1 MDEPKG
7 GNLSDEHLLRLGRN
21 ALWLEHYQV
30 ACEAFREYCDR
41 LSHHQKKI
49 PPTVLAYYGLALGH
63 CQNVREGLR
72 ICLEA
77 LSADRRD
84 PMIYLCLARLY
95 VLAGSKRSAVDV
107 ITQGLR
113 VRANH
118 RGLKALRSGLG
129 VRQSRP
135 VPFLPREN
143 AVNVRLGRVL
153 KKLKGKIGPAKAL
166 A

>member
-1 MDEPKG
+1 MDERKAG
-7 GNLSDEHLLRLGRN
+7 KLSDEQLLRLGRN
-21 ALWLEHYQV
+21 ALWLERYQN

-41 LSHHQKKI
+41 LSHQERKI

-63 CQNVREGLR
+63 SQNVREGLK
-72 ICLEA
+72 ICLKA
-77 LSADRRD
+77 LSADRRN
-84 PMIYLCLARLY
+84 PTIYSCLARLY

-107 ITQGLR
+107 ILQGLR

-118 RGLKALRSGLG
+118 RGLNALRVDLG

-135 VPFLPREN
+135 IPFLPRESP
-143 AVNVRLGRVL
+143 VNIRLGRAL
-153 KKLKGKIGPAKAL
+153 KKLKRKIGPAKAL